1 MILIGRYTEERVGQA
16 LKSLDRLSDNLVE
29 LARGLPVLVGLGR
42 VRAQTEA
49 LVRIS
54 DSYRRTTMQTLKVA
68 FLSALAL
75 ELISTLSVA
84 LVAVFIGVRLVNGAL
99 DLSAGLLALV
109 LAPEVFLPLRQLGAA
124 FHSTENGLAVF
135 DRIRGLIAS
144 PRSAVFG
151 SRGAESAGSEVTVQF
166 AEVSVSL
173 SLIHISE
180 PTRRPG

>member
-1 MILIGRYTEERVGQA
+1 
-16 LKSLDRLSDNLVE
+16 
-29 LARGLPVLVGLGR
+29 ARGLPVLVGLGR

-84 LVAVFIGVRLVNGAL
+84 LVAVFIGVRLVNGTL

-135 DRIRGLIAS
+135 
-144 PRSAVFG
+144 
-151 SRGAESAGSEVTVQF
+151 
-166 AEVSVSL
+166 
-173 SLIHISE
+173 
-180 PTRRPG
+180 